1 MSFSRRGALAP
12 VRSFGR
18 RRPYVLAMPASAPA
32 GSRLSDDLKL
42 FGTAYLAG
50 LLFMAA
56 YLA

>member
-1 MSFSRRGALAP
+1 MSFSRRAFSTP

-18 RRPYVLAMPASAPA
+18 RRPFVAAMPASPPA
-32 GSRLSDDLKL
+32 GLTLSDDLKL